1 MFSLCLFHISFNLLS
16 KIVLYC
22 LYFLS
27 NTDATCSK
35 DIHDIEVP
43 YHEIH
48 LPTYQN
54 VPTFTLFKNVLSTF
68 SRISTVNRIQFL
80 LECTYFSYTVE
91 LGQARFKLT
100 SP

>member
-48 LPTYQN
+48 VPTYQN
-54 VPTFTLFKNVLSTF
+54 VPTYTLFKNVLSTF
-68 SRISTVNRIQFL
+68 SRISTVNRIQFFYL
-80 LECTYFSYTVE
+80 SLHISHT
-91 LGQARFKLT
+91 Q
-100 SP
+100 